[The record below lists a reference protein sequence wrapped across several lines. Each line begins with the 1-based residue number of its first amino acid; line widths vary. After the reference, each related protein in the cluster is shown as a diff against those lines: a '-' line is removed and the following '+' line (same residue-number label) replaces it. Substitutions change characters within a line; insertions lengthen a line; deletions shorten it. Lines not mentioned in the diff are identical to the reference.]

1 MHRIPGPRR
10 FTTGERIDTRQ
21 GVQDPAGG
29 LGAHVFTDTELRA
42 RAAVAHDARGFG
54 RRCRPAPPGGMR
66 VEMLI
71 GIALIVIAALEI
83 VFIIRTVQ
91 ANMGRA

>member
-1 MHRIPGPRR
+1 M
-10 FTTGERIDTRQ
+10 
-21 GVQDPAGG
+21 
-29 LGAHVFTDTELRA
+29 
-42 RAAVAHDARGFG
+42 
-54 RRCRPAPPGGMR
+54 
-66 VEMLI
+66 EMFV

>member
-1 MHRIPGPRR
+1 MP
-10 FTTGERIDTRQ
+10 
-21 GVQDPAGG
+21 
-29 LGAHVFTDTELRA
+29 
-42 RAAVAHDARGFG
+42 
-54 RRCRPAPPGGMR
+54 

-83 VFIIRTVQ
+83 LFIIRVVQ

>member
-1 MHRIPGPRR
+1 M
-10 FTTGERIDTRQ
+10 F
-21 GVQDPAGG
+21 V
-29 LGAHVFTDTELRA
+29 
-42 RAAVAHDARGFG
+42 
-54 RRCRPAPPGGMR
+54 
-66 VEMLI
+66 

>member
-1 MHRIPGPRR
+1 M
-10 FTTGERIDTRQ
+10 D
-21 GVQDPAGG
+21 ALGG
-29 LGAHVFTDTELRA
+29 LRMQPFIDSELRL
-42 RAAVAHDARGFG
+42 RVGGAHDARGIG
-54 RRCRPAPPGGMR
+54 RRSWPAPLEGCP

>member
-1 MHRIPGPRR
+1 
-10 FTTGERIDTRQ
+10 
-21 GVQDPAGG
+21 
-29 LGAHVFTDTELRA
+29 
-42 RAAVAHDARGFG
+42 
-54 RRCRPAPPGGMR
+54 MR

-83 VFIIRTVQ
+83 LFIIRTVQ